1 MNRRTGIVCFV
12 VLGSLL
18 MCGSTA
24 PAGCTSSGSIGP
36 TTGEVVGAIVGVAAV
51 IVVGTVV
58 LVEVNK
64 SHHTVK
70 GCVTAGPDGL
80 TVHTEG
86 NGKTYALTGVTANAK
101 VGDVVKLHGS
111 KQKGQKDSAG
121 DQDFK
126 VEKMSR
132 DYGPCQADLA
142 SPP

>member
-1 MNRRTGIVCFV
+1 MGGIF
-12 VLGSLL
+12 
-18 MCGSTA
+18 
-24 PAGCTSSGSIGP
+24 
-36 TTGEVVGAIVGVAAV
+36 GVAAV

-80 TVHTEG
+80 AVHTEG

-132 DYGPCQADLA
+132 DYGPCQTVLA
-142 SPP
+142 SPPATSQH